1 MYREMNKT
9 EIASIVLLG
18 ILVIFIAFSYGF
30 YLKPNGKQ
38 EQSTLAL
45 VLITSVITS
54 IVIGLFAY
62 VGLNGNTNAQLNF
75 FIPIMIL
82 VLLPTCIISATV
94 SANQL
99 YGLRE
104 AVAAG
109 KQT

>member
-1 MYREMNKT
+1 MYREMNKYISGGLLVILAAGI
-9 EIASIVLLG
+9 IAS
-18 ILVIFIAFSYGF
+18 YTM
-30 YLKPNGKQ
+30 YLKPQGKQ
-38 EQSTLAL
+38 EQATLGL
-45 VLITSVITS
+45 VIATAVFTGI
-54 IVIGLFAY
+54 IGFLFAY
-62 VGLNGNTNAQLNF
+62 VGLKGNITVQLQF
-75 FIPIMIL
+75 FIPLLIL